1 VARRS
6 PQGGSAGSASVSRR
20 ILADRVASVLLGGSA
35 LFLVLLLGA
44 VYAFVGSKSFDI
56 FRVVSPAHF
65 FFADAWRP
73 YADQADFGAAGV
85 IVGSL
90 VVVGI
95 AIVLATPLSLGAALF
110 LEQTDRQLGER
121 LLRPV
126 LEVFVGI
133 PSVVYGWLGLTTLVP
148 VIRDVR
154 GGGTGQSILAAAVV
168 LTIMI
173 LPTVTTLS
181 ADAIR
186 NVPDTLAEASYAL
199 GATRWQ
205 TIWRA
210 ILPSARAGITTGV
223 VLGVARA
230 LGEALAVAMVIG
242 NIPRLPRGLL
252 EPASTMTTVISA
264 DLASRAL
271 NPMLNNALFTLG
283 LLLLLLSLAAIMVIR
298 YVSRGFE
305 AR

>member
-1 VARRS
+1 M
-6 PQGGSAGSASVSRR
+6 
-20 ILADRVASVLLGGSA
+20 ADRVASILLGASA
-35 LFLVLLLGA
+35 LFLVLLLAA
-44 VYAFVGSKSFDI
+44 VYLFVGSRSFAI
-56 FRVVSPAHF
+56 FQVVSPAHF

-73 YADQADFGAAGV
+73 YADHPDFGAAGV

-90 VVVGI
+90 LVVGM
-95 AIVLATPLSLGAALF
+95 AIVMATPLSLGAALF

-121 LLRPV
+121 VLRPV

-148 VIRDVR
+148 VIREINH
-154 GGGTGQSILAAAVV
+154 GGTGQSILAAGVV
-168 LTIMI
+168 LSIMI

-186 NVPDTLAEASYAL
+186 NVPDALAEASYAL

-210 ILPSARAGITTGV
+210 DPAIGPGGITTGI

-242 NIPRLPRGLL
+242 NIPKMPKGLL

-283 LLLLLLSLAAIMVIR
+283 LLLLLLSLAAILVIR

-305 AR
+305 AK